1 MAWVRET
8 SHEQNKMWLVVP
20 PTVGVP
26 LFLGA
31 VAVGSF
37 AVQVAV
43 LSNTSWVADFL
54 SGEPLGSGDQM
65 ASATLLDTD
74 VEAARAAYV
83 LQPYEGGIEV
93 TIIMPDGT
101 PAKAILKPPEIN
113 ASLTTGAA
121 PLVVSQ

>member
-1 MAWVRET
+1 MNNA
-8 SHEQNKMWLVVP
+8 KMWLVLP
-20 PTVGVP
+20 PAVGVP
-26 LFLGA
+26 LYLGA

-37 AVQVAV
+37 AVHVAV
-43 LSNTSWVADFL
+43 LSNTSWLADFL

-83 LQPYEGGIEV
+83 LPSYEGGMGV

-101 PAKAILKPPEIN
+101 PAKAILQPPEIN
-113 ASLTTGAA
+113 APLTTAAA